1 MPGTIGE
8 KMNIIYPDL
17 NGKNILITGASRG
30 LGRRM
35 AEVIAR
41 QGAHVIFNYRGDEQK
56 AMALKEELIK
66 LGASQVTALQFDVT
80 DSAKVKSELESFVE
94 KYGAITGLV
103 NNAGISRDAL
113 LLRSKEEDID
123 ATLNTNLKSAMMI
136 TQTLTKTMMKAEN
149 VSIVNISSVVGL
161 MGNAGQ
167 SAYAASKAGLIGY
180 TKSVAKELAS
190 RNVRCNAICPG
201 FIVTDM
207 TDKLDDKTK
216 EGYLSAIP
224 LKRLGASEEVANLVC
239 FLLSKASGYIT
250 GETIKIDGGLY
261 I

>member
-1 MPGTIGE
+1 M
-8 KMNIIYPDL
+8 
-17 NGKNILITGASRG
+17 
-30 LGRRM
+30 
-35 AEVIAR
+35 
-41 QGAHVIFNYRGDEQK
+41 
-56 AMALKEELIK
+56 
-66 LGASQVTALQFDVT
+66 
-80 DSAKVKSELESFVE
+80 
-94 KYGAITGLV
+94 

-113 LLRSKEEDID
+113 LLRTKEEDID

-136 TQTLTKTMMKAEN
+136 TQILTKSMLKAEN

-180 TKSVAKELAS
+180 TKAVAKELAS

-216 EGYLSAIP
+216 EGYMASIP